1 MTTVDGEFFVATE
14 VEKSGVTFQL
24 RYWPGGPAWNKVGAH
39 LVLFA
44 LAATIAVAG
53 CPGDCCGG
61 GDQALP
67 PTPGPAKRSAAAM
80 QRPGPPWAQLGT
92 VLGTVI
98 DDAGHVVAGA
108 SVEIVE
114 LGLSTKT
121 DPQGRYVFR
130 GVPIQPLTIRASAD
144 GHHPGKPA
152 IFKASGGVD
161 LTIDIELVRVQT
173 VTESVVVTGTGTEH
187 LQVDAPVRTALLTTR
202 ELTKRKAATN
212 LAESLT
218 ATVAGVRVESMC
230 QNCATTGIRLN
241 GLDSKYTQILEDGLP
256 TVSSVSMVYALDQ
269 IPVEFVETI
278 EVVKGGASALYGP
291 GAVGGAINLIR
302 REPHSN
308 AFQFTTQDGW
318 HNGRPA
324 HSLGFTGQ
332 AGSLPGGFAADY
344 YFRGL
349 RNTSVDRD
357 EDGFS
362 DIPKRK
368 ALSGGAT
375 LFRRFL
381 EGRARL
387 TAGGSTLSD
396 YRRGGDRFDLRPEET
411 WITEMA
417 DTARSGGFL
426 RWNHAAS
433 SSTYYSLSASLTH
446 LERDTYYGAGF
457 DPNAYGH
464 TSNPLLATDVQL
476 GHQAGRHM
484 ILTGQQFQR
493 ERVRDTIP
501 AYRRHIDEV
510 FRNTGAYVQD
520 EIRLA
525 ESTILL
531 VGARLDKSNTLDH
544 WIASPRG
551 NIRIGV
557 GERWRLRFG
566 VSTGFRAPAVFEED
580 LHVAAV
586 GGEGF
591 ILENAPGLKE
601 ERSLTWTGSLD
612 YIGRIRELPFQAGVS
627 FFSTRL
633 DDVHVL
639 AETGVPDSQFRRL
652 QRRNAPGA
660 YLRGVELD
668 LHWRLHRTA
677 SIRAGAT
684 FQLARYRQPEPEFGS
699 LRYFHTPSRYGFVT
713 LDFVP
718 ADNLFVYL
726 DADFT
731 GPMLVRHYA
740 GYIPEDRVE
749 STGGFVVW
757 SARITRSWPL
767 GSDAGDKRELRLSVG
782 IENLF
787 DSYQPDLDRGP
798 QRDSSYVYGPRLMRT
813 AQIGM
818 TLRF

>member
-1 MTTVDGEFFVATE
+1 ME
-14 VEKSGVTFQL
+14 
-24 RYWPGGPAWNKVGAH
+24 KVGAY

-44 LAATIAVAG
+44 LGATLAVAER
-53 CPGDCCGG
+53 PGDCRRKSN
-61 GDQALP
+61 P
-67 PTPGPAKRSAAAM
+67 E
-80 QRPGPPWAQLGT
+80 QRTGPPWAQPGT
-92 VLGTVI
+92 VLGTVV
-98 DDAGHVVAGA
+98 DDNKNVIAGA

-121 DPQGRYVFR
+121 DPQGKFVFR
-130 GVPIQPLTIRASAD
+130 GVPVQPLTIRASAD
-144 GHHPGKPA
+144 GHYPSKPT
-152 IFKASGGVD
+152 IFKASGEVE
-161 LTIDIELVRVQT
+161 LTIDIELVRVRS
-173 VTESVVVTGTGTEH
+173 VNESIVVTGTGTEH

-202 ELTKRKAATN
+202 ELAERKAATN

-218 ATVAGVRVESMC
+218 ATVAGVRVESTC

-241 GLDSKYTQILEDGLP
+241 GLDGKYTQILEDGLP

-269 IPVEFVETI
+269 IPTEFLETI

-291 GAVGGAINLIR
+291 GAVGGTINLIR

-308 AFQFTTQDGW
+308 AFQVTMQNGW
-318 HNGRPA
+318 HYGRPA
-324 HSLGFTGQ
+324 HSLGLTGQ
-332 AGSLPGGFAADY
+332 VESLPGGFAADC

-357 EDGFS
+357 RDGFS

-381 EGRARL
+381 QGRARL

-396 YRRGGDRFDLRPEET
+396 FRRGGDRFDLRPEET

-433 SSTYYSLSASLTH
+433 PSTYYSLSASLTQ

-464 TSNPLLATDVQL
+464 TSNPVLATDAQL

-484 ILTGQQFQR
+484 ILAGQQFQR

-501 AYRRHIDEV
+501 AYQRHIDEV
-510 FRNTGAYVQD
+510 FHNTGAYIQD
-520 EIRLA
+520 EFRL
-525 ESTILL
+525 SQNTILL
-531 VGARLDKSNTLDH
+531 AGARLDKSNTLDH
-544 WIASPRG
+544 WIVSPRG
-551 NIRIGV
+551 NVRVGV

-566 VSTGFRAPAVFEED
+566 VSTGFRAPAVFQED

-612 YIGRIRELPFQAGVS
+612 YIGRIRELPVQAGVS
-627 FFSTRL
+627 FFSTSL

-639 AETGVPDSQFRRL
+639 AETGVPGGGFRKF
-652 QRRNAPGA
+652 QRCNAPGL

-668 LHWRLHRTA
+668 LDWRLHRTA
-677 SIRAGAT
+677 SVRAGAT
-684 FQLARYRQPEPEFGS
+684 FQVARYRQPEPEFGS
-699 LRYFHTPSRYGFVT
+699 LRYFRAPSRYGFVG
-713 LDFVP
+713 LDFSP
-718 ADNLFVYL
+718 ADNLSIYV

-731 GPMLVRHYA
+731 GPMFVPHYA
-740 GYIPEDRVE
+740 GNIPEDRLE
-749 STGGFVVW
+749 NTEPFAVW
-757 SARITRSWPL
+757 SMRVTRSWPL
-767 GSDAGDKRELRLSVG
+767 GSGAGDKRELRLSAGVD
-782 IENLF
+782 NLF
-787 DSYQPDLDRGP
+787 DSYQPDLDRGS
-798 QRDSSYVYGPRLMRT
+798 QRDSSYVYGPRSMRT
-813 AQIGM
+813 AQVGM
-818 TLRF
+818 TIRF